1 MERPL
6 ERVVIVGSGNLAEAL
21 AQAVARSG
29 LQLVQLFARNAARG
43 EAVAALAGTQWTADP
58 ARLADA
64 DIYLISVSDKAVGEV
79 AAALPL
85 PAGAVVAHTAGSV
98 PLDALPAH
106 ARRAVFYP
114 LQTFTK
120 GRSVDF
126 SQIPLFLETEGESLR
141 PALEAFARR
150 LSHTVVWADS
160 ACRAKVHLAAVFA
173 CNFVNHMYAVG
184 EGIVRSAGLPFDV
197 LKPLLAETAAKALD
211 AASPA
216 DVQTGPA
223 VRNGLHTMACPRA
236 LLAAAPRLDYKLVD
250 QGNFYVVFARTDAF
264 IFDVDGVMT
273 DGGIIPTLDGDFIRR
288 YNAKDGYALGYAVK
302 MGYKVCIITGGRG
315 KTRDYRLRILGFNR
329 YYTDCM
335 DKITAMR
342 EYFADEGIDPA
353 HAIYMGDDIPDL
365 ECMREVGIPVCPADA
380 AAEVIEA
387 SRYVSEFRG
396 GEGAVRDIV
405 EQVLRARGDWAK
417 NSEGVTPS
425 SLAASR

>member
-1 MERPL
+1 M
-6 ERVVIVGSGNLAEAL
+6 
-21 AQAVARSG
+21 
-29 LQLVQLFARNAARG
+29 
-43 EAVAALAGTQWTADP
+43 
-58 ARLADA
+58 
-64 DIYLISVSDKAVGEV
+64 
-79 AAALPL
+79 
-85 PAGAVVAHTAGSV
+85 
-98 PLDALPAH
+98 
-106 ARRAVFYP
+106 
-114 LQTFTK
+114 
-120 GRSVDF
+120 
-126 SQIPLFLETEGESLR
+126 
-141 PALEAFARR
+141 
-150 LSHTVVWADS
+150 
-160 ACRAKVHLAAVFA
+160 
-173 CNFVNHMYAVG
+173 
-184 EGIVRSAGLPFDV
+184 
-197 LKPLLAETAAKALD
+197 
-211 AASPA
+211 
-216 DVQTGPA
+216 
-223 VRNGLHTMACPRA
+223 
-236 LLAAAPRLDYKLVD
+236 
-250 QGNFYVVFARTDAF
+250 GNFKEDIARTEAF

-315 KTRDYRLRILGFNR
+315 KTLENRLRMLGINR

-380 AAEVIEA
+380 AAEVIKA